1 MKKYSMILV
10 GLLALAAVPAF
21 AATTFNASVT
31 SADGQLLTTLTWN
44 SDRAACVAS
53 GHEAWT
59 GPKPSSG
66 SLQLPAITLSG
77 TYSLTLS
84 CSTPADR
91 DATVSWVNP
100 TTNTDGSPLTD
111 LSGVRVYFGQGATL
125 TEFRFVPA
133 PATQT
138 RFEQLADGTWRFA
151 ATALNSRNVESERSG
166 EVSKVITGEVA
177 DAESVTLTVNP
188 VPMAPSG
195 LSVE

>member
-10 GLLALAAVPAF
+10 GLLALVTAPAF
-21 AATTFNASVT
+21 GATTFNASVT

-44 SDRAACVAS
+44 SDRASCVAS

-66 SLQLPAITLSG
+66 SLELPAITLSG

-84 CSTPADR
+84 CATPADR
-91 DATVSWVNP
+91 NATVSWVNP
-100 TTNTDGSPLTD
+100 TQNTDGSALTD
-111 LSGVRVYFGQGATL
+111 LAGVRVYFGQGPTL
-125 TEFRFVPA
+125 TQFRFVPT
-133 PATQT
+133 PTTQT
-138 RFEQLADGTWRFA
+138 VFEQLADGTWRFS
-151 ATALNSRNVESERSG
+151 ATAINSRDVESTRSN

-195 LSVE
+195 LTVE